1 MFLIGTNYGIIK
13 LVGYIKINII
23 NIMIKKH
30 FLSLLI
36 AFCIL
41 PLAFA
46 SAITMREGQNINL
59 LQGETINDSVFLA
72 GNTIIINSDI
82 NGDVFAFGQ
91 KLSINGNVDGDI
103 IGAAQ
108 SITIN
113 GNVTGSVRVASQ
125 SVEIKG
131 RVERSVSVAGQDILL
146 PESSFV
152 GRDALLAGE
161 TINISGTVGGSVN
174 AATMTLNINGKVN
187 KDINFYSNTGADAN
201 TGLFLTPNAV
211 VSGDINYT
219 AFGDVKGAS
228 QTNVLG
234 TITKT
239 LPQVKQKETVKT
251 QMIFKLG
258 FLISLLLTVLII
270 VLAGG
275 KKVKDAEKI
284 MATNVWKVLAIGF
297 ATLICMPILG
307 IIFFVTGFGTFIGF
321 VIIIAWV
328 LLMLL
333 AQPLA
338 MIVFGQYLAKVFTK
352 KEVKQR
358 FLVNS
363 LIGAIVGY
371 ILLIIPFV
379 GFFAGLFGFC
389 WGIGGMFLGF
399 LESRKELV

>member
-1 MFLIGTNYGIIK
+1 
-13 LVGYIKINII
+13 
-23 NIMIKKH
+23 MIKKH
-30 FLSLLI
+30 FFSLLI
-36 AFCIL
+36 AFCVL
-41 PLAFA
+41 PLTFA

-72 GNTIIINSDI
+72 GNTIIVNSNI

-91 KLSINGNVDGDI
+91 KISINGNVDGDI

-125 SVEIKG
+125 NVEIKG

-146 PESSFV
+146 PGNSFI

-161 TINISGTVGGSVN
+161 TINIDGTVEGSVN
-174 AATMTLNINGKVN
+174 AAASTLGINGKIN
-187 KDINFYSNTGADAN
+187 KNVNFYSNAGADAN
-201 TGLFLTPNAV
+201 TGLFLAPTAI

-219 AFGDVKGAS
+219 AFGDIKGAS

-239 LPQVKQKETVKT
+239 LPQVKQQETVKS
-251 QMIFKLG
+251 QMFFKLG

-270 VLAGG
+270 VLVGG
-275 KKVKDAEKI
+275 KKIKDVEKI
-284 MATNVWKVLAIGF
+284 MSTNVWKVLAIGF

-321 VIIIAWV
+321 VIIITWV
-328 LLMLL
+328 LFMLL
-333 AQPLA
+333 AQPMA
-338 MIVFGQYLAKVFTK
+338 MIVFGQYLGKTFMK
-352 KEVKQR
+352 KDAKQR

-363 LIGAIVGY
+363 LTGAIIGY
-371 ILLIIPFV
+371 ILLIIPFI

-399 LESRKELV
+399 LESRKEV